1 MATVNAASRM
11 VRGPKNVSAWG
22 WRASTLFAASI
33 ALSLPSLSFAD
44 NFRGLTIEE
53 ALTQLK
59 QRGLEIL
66 YSSDVIQPSMH
77 VRDEPRASDARA
89 ILTEILEPHGV
100 AVREGPGGLLLLVRK
115 VDSQSPDEQL
125 ADAAGNNEGSHH
137 PHARESSSAR
147 ATINSSAS

>member
-11 VRGPKNVSAWG
+11 VRGPKNVSAWS

-125 ADAAGNNEGSHH
+125 ADAAGNNEGSHD
-137 PHARESSSAR
+137 PHARGHRQREPLSIRPR
-147 ATINSSAS
+147 A